1 MAILGVRVY
10 EQATSVS
17 TPNVAKVGIPFVVG
31 TAPVQSAEKPAKS
44 NTPVLATSWDEA
56 VEKLGFSYDWK
67 KYTLCEFMYSH
78 FQLFG
83 AQPAI
88 FCNVLDPAKMKAATE
103 PKDYPVINHQV
114 VLPIEAIA
122 ASLNVTAQGNG
133 EDAAQATLKPD
144 EDFSVFYDRDD
155 TDTYVCIVE
164 LLDSGAAYD
173 AATLNIGYDA
183 ATPRRQQ

>member
-83 AQPAI
+83 CQPVI
-88 FCNVLDPAKMKAATE
+88 FCNVMDPGTIAPAA
-103 PKDYPVINHQV
+103 
-114 VLPIEAIA
+114 A
-122 ASLNVTAQGNG
+122 ADASG
-133 EDAAQATLKPD
+133 EFDVYMFAA
-144 EDFSVFYDRDD
+144 YRDG
-155 TDTYVCIVE
+155 VE
-164 LLDSGAAYD
+164 LWYIDKRNMIFRVNGTDYMADVRKAL
-173 AATLNIGYDA
+173 GYA
-183 ATPRRQQ
+183 